1 MREMTDEE
9 AEYLDDL
16 WTRAT
21 PEIDVNRPG
30 YFARKGLVL
39 GEVAPD
45 VAEYLRAQA
54 AVTHR
59 PQADII
65 NELVREKIAAS
76 A

>member
-16 WTRAT
+16 WTSAT
-21 PEIDVNRPG
+21 PEIDVSRPG

-39 GEVAPD
+39 GKVAPD
-45 VAEYLRAQA
+45 VAEYLRSQS

-59 PQADII
+59 TQADIV
-65 NELVREKIAAS
+65 NDLVREKIAVS
-76 A
+76 T